1 MEQFQ
6 SKFSGRKKFFTIPL
20 QSVTVSNFG
29 GNRRIA
35 RLSINK

>member
-1 MEQFQ
+1 MEQFP
-6 SKFSGRKKFFTIPL
+6 SKFSGRKKFFMIPV
-20 QSVTVSNFG
+20 QGVATSNFG